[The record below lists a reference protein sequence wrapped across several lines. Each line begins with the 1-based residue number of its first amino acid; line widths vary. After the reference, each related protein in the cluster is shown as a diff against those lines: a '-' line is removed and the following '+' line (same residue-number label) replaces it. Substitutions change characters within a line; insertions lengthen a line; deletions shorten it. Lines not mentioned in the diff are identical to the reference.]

1 MTVKTTRKSAAI
13 DIHIPCGPRQKS
25 RIQVKRTKIIWQH
38 AVAIILWRVSA
49 EREHQWQTY
58 NEACLF
64 GEDVA
69 TGMIP

>member
-1 MTVKTTRKSAAI
+1 MTVKTARNSAAI
-13 DIHIPCGPRQKS
+13 DIRITCGPRQKS

-38 AVAIILWRVSA
+38 AMAIILWIVSA

-64 GEDVA
+64 GEDVVM
-69 TGMIP
+69 GMIP